1 MINLKNALSVLNSIN
16 IIANFSLQ
24 NSSYEISF
32 SEIFSNDKKTE
43 FYNSL
48 VYDLSPSFKV
58 ELY

>member
-43 FYNSL
+43 FYNNL
-48 VYDLSPSFKV
+48 VYDLNPSFKV

>member
-1 MINLKNALSVLNSIN
+1 MKNALSVLNSIN

-24 NSSYEISF
+24 NSSYEIFF

-43 FYNSL
+43 FYNNL
-48 VYDLSPSFKV
+48 VYDSNPSFKV